1 MNEDPTRMELA
12 NILEEKPPFLIR
24 WGITVLWLVA
34 LALSV
39 CYFNFL
45 C

>member
-1 MNEDPTRMELA
+1 MNKDSSRMDLA
-12 NILEEKPPFLIR
+12 NILEENPPFPIR